1 MAIRSIWFVIGVLAL
16 ALGALGIFLPLL
28 PTTPFILLAAYAFAR
43 SSKPVHDWL
52 LRHRIFGPLI
62 ENWRR
67 YGAISRRA
75 KILGSLS
82 LIAVILLSVL
92 AGAPRYLLLIQAIV
106 LLICAAFIVSRPAP
120 PVRRAPPDTKDRL

>member
-1 MAIRSIWFVIGVLAL
+1 MAIRSVWFVIGVLAL
-16 ALGALGIFLPLL
+16 ALGALGIVLPLL
-28 PTTPFILLAAYAFAR
+28 PTTPFILLAAYSFAR

-75 KILGSLS
+75 KILGLAS
-82 LIAVILLSVL
+82 LIVVFAISLQLGAPPHAVLIQAVILPLCGL
-92 AGAPRYLLLIQAIV
+92 
-106 LLICAAFIVSRPAP
+106 FIMSRPRP
-120 PVRRAPPDTKDRL
+120 PGRHN

>member
-1 MAIRSIWFVIGVLAL
+1 MAVRSVWFVIGVLAL
-16 ALGALGIFLPLL
+16 ALGALGIVLPLL

-67 YGAISRRA
+67 YGAIGHRA
-75 KILGSLS
+75 KVAGVASLLVVFALS
-82 LIAVILLSVL
+82 FLLR
-92 AGAPRYLLLIQAIV
+92 APAHALLIQALV
-106 LLICAAFIVSRPAP
+106 LPLCAAFILSRPRP
-120 PVRRAPPDTKDRL
+120 PPHTD

>member
-1 MAIRSIWFVIGVLAL
+1 MAVRSVWFVIGVLAL

-28 PTTPFILLAAYAFAR
+28 PTTPFILLAAYSFAR

-67 YGAISRRA
+67 YGAINRRA
-75 KILGSLS
+75 KILGLAS
-82 LIAVILLSVL
+82 LIVVFAISLQLGAPPHAVLIQAVILPLCGL
-92 AGAPRYLLLIQAIV
+92 
-106 LLICAAFIVSRPAP
+106 FIMSRPRP
-120 PVRRAPPDTKDRL
+120 HDRHN